1 MCIRCRWCNSGNP
14 VYIRYHDR
22 EWGVPKFDDRA
33 LFELLILEL
42 FQAGLSWETVLNK
55 REHFRAAFD
64 GFDPVKV
71 SAYGEET
78 LGALMQNRGIIRNR
92 RKIEAAAVNAG
103 VFLDIQTEWGSFSEY
118 IWHFTGGQVLYEADQ
133 TRSELSDRISA
144 DLRHRGMRFI
154 GSTIVY
160 SYLQAAGLIYSH
172 EEGCFLYRGPDFPCK
187 PSQSPL

>member
-1 MCIRCRWCNSGNP
+1 M
-14 VYIRYHDR
+14 
-22 EWGVPKFDDRA
+22 PKFDDRA

-71 SAYGEET
+71 SAYGEEAF
-78 LGALMQNRGIIRNR
+78 GALMQNRGIIRNR

-103 VFLDIQTEWGSFSEY
+103 VFLNIRTEWGSFSKY
-118 IWHFTGGQVLYEADQ
+118 LWHFTGGRVLYEEDQ

-144 DLRHRGMRFI
+144 DLRRRGMRFI
-154 GSTIVY
+154 GSTIIY
-160 SYLQAAGLIYSH
+160 SYLQAAGVIYSH
-172 EEGCFLYRGPDFPCK
+172 EKGCFLYREPNSPCK
-187 PSQSPL
+187 TPQITLS